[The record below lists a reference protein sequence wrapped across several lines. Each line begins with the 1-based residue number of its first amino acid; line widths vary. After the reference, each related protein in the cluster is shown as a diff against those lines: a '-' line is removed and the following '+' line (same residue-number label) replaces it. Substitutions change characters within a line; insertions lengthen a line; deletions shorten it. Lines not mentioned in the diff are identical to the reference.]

1 MTPPTRP
8 SLIRRILGRILL
20 LLIFLFILSIIGGI
34 IVLNNLTIAEN
45 WFGLNEYQVV
55 ETRHQIVRLFP
66 YFWVTGILLV
76 FLIGLIIGIKKRKN
90 RHSIGYSHCSCC
102 Q

>member
-55 ETRHQIVRLFP
+55 ETRHQIIRLFP
-66 YFWVTGILLV
+66 YFSVAG
-76 FLIGLIIGIKKRKN
+76 
-90 RHSIGYSHCSCC
+90 SCWSF
-102 Q
+102 

>member
-1 MTPPTRP
+1 
-8 SLIRRILGRILL
+8 
-20 LLIFLFILSIIGGI
+20 LIFLFILSIIGGI

-55 ETRHQIVRLFP
+55 ETRHQIIRLFP
-66 YFWVTGILLV
+66 YFWVAGILLV
-76 FLIGLIIGIKKRKN
+76 FLVAKN

>member
-1 MTPPTRP
+1 MTPPTSP
-8 SLIRRILGRILL
+8 SLIRRILGRIPL

-55 ETRHQIVRLFP
+55 ETRHQIIRLFP
-66 YFWVTGILLV
+66 YFWVAGILLV
-76 FLIGLIIGIKKRKN
+76 FLVGLVIGIKKRKN